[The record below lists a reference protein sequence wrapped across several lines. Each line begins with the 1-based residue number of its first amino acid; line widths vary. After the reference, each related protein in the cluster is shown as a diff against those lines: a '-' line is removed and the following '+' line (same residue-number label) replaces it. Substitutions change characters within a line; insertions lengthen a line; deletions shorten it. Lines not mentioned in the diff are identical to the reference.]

1 MSNESI
7 DLTKSHSNIDLEL
20 FGGNN
25 PPDKSPTSLEAAQ
38 KKPKRKYTKRK
49 QKSEDS
55 KPDRVGCKPT
65 VLGSEGGGSTV
76 RLERQRRK
84 RFDKL
89 QQELAAKLG
98 ELPEGFPATTV
109 KIEPGSGLSSTATAK
124 PRKNKVRT
132 DDCRKEIDVNIN
144 DESEN
149 DSESDSDFDYFNNYG
164 YLLGSYLP
172 FLRTAP
178 PPPLPQL
185 PQESAIN
192 KIVSAFV
199 GYPVETHLSQ
209 TSPSSSKLII
219 EIEI

>member
-84 RFDKL
+84 CIDKL
-89 QQELAAKLG
+89 QQELTAKLG
-98 ELPEGFPATTV
+98 ELPEGFPTSIR
-109 KIEPGSGLSSTATAK
+109 IEPETGGSVAAAK
-124 PRKNKVRT
+124 PRKNKVQA
-132 DDCRKEIDVNIN
+132 DDYERK
-144 DESEN
+144 
-149 DSESDSDFDYFNNYG
+149 
-164 YLLGSYLP
+164 LM
-172 FLRTAP
+172 
-178 PPPLPQL
+178 
-185 PQESAIN
+185 
-192 KIVSAFV
+192 
-199 GYPVETHLSQ
+199 
-209 TSPSSSKLII
+209 
-219 EIEI
+219 

>member
-7 DLTKSHSNIDLEL
+7 DLTKSHSNIYLEL

-49 QKSEDS
+49 QKSEDES

-109 KIEPGSGLSSTATAK
+109 KIEPGSGLSPTATAK
-124 PRKNKVRT
+124 PRKNKVQS
-132 DDCRKEIDVNIN
+132 DDYERK
-144 DESEN
+144 
-149 DSESDSDFDYFNNYG
+149 
-164 YLLGSYLP
+164 LM
-172 FLRTAP
+172 
-178 PPPLPQL
+178 
-185 PQESAIN
+185 
-192 KIVSAFV
+192 
-199 GYPVETHLSQ
+199 
-209 TSPSSSKLII
+209 
-219 EIEI
+219 